1 MSVSGIGYRII
12 KEAHNLQAAVY
23 QYLELYADDTKSLP
37 HIEEVVKG
45 ITKLTRQLKKE
56 DAQ

>member
-1 MSVSGIGYRII
+1 MSLSGIGHRII
-12 KEAHNLQAAVY
+12 KEANNLQSAVY
-23 QYLELYADDTKSLP
+23 QYLHLDASDTKSLP

-45 ITKLTRQLKKE
+45 IVKLTRQLKKE